1 MDPVVALEIG
11 TSKTVVL
18 VGEMR
23 DDGSLMIT
31 GKGEH
36 PTNGVRKGEIIDPE
50 SVLNGAR
57 KALAEAESG
66 SDVIINEVVL
76 AITGGHIRGT
86 VFNGTV
92 PVGESDGLISVE
104 DMEEV
109 QDLARAVH
117 LPEDREMIHTINQ
130 SYSVDD
136 HEPVINPE
144 GMVGAKLSLDVL
156 GFHCVRSLLLTTHR
170 TVERIPMEIQDT
182 VFGGLAAALAVLTPE
197 QKRGG
202 AVVIDLGAGTT
213 DYIAYADEV
222 IACGG
227 SLGVGGDHVTND
239 IMIAFNI
246 AQARAEKIKRE
257 HGRALIPDVVD
268 PPKLALPA
276 ELGYSGNVV
285 NLRSLHTVINAR
297 MEETLQKI
305 RRRLEEANV
314 LSRLG
319 SGIYLTGGGA
329 HMREITT
336 LAESVFGV
344 PCFIGKVRHVLSLK
358 KGVDAPEYATCCGL
372 LEYAFRIREHDEDGG
387 GTFLG
392 SFVKTLLGRGR

>member
-23 DDGSLMIT
+23 EDGSLMIT

-36 PTNGVRKGEIIDPE
+36 PTTGIRKGEIIDPE
-50 SVLNGAR
+50 SVVNGAR

-66 SDVIINEVVL
+66 SSVVINELVL
-76 AITGGHIRGT
+76 AVTGGHIRGT
-86 VFNGTV
+86 VHNGTV
-92 PVGESDGLISVE
+92 PVGESDGVITGG
-104 DMEEV
+104 DIEEV
-109 QDLARAVH
+109 QELARAVN

-130 SYSVDD
+130 NYSVDD

-144 GMVGAKLSLDVL
+144 GMVGAKLSLDILV
-156 GFHCVRSLLLTTHR
+156 FHGVRSLLLTTHAA
-170 TVERIPMEIQDT
+170 VGRIPMEIQDT

-197 QKRGG
+197 QKRSG

-213 DYIAYADEV
+213 DYIAYAGEV
-222 IACGG
+222 VACGG

-246 AQARAEKIKRE
+246 AQARAEKIKKE
-257 HGRALIPDVVD
+257 HGRALIPEVVD
-268 PPKLALPA
+268 PPRLALPA
-276 ELGYSGNVV
+276 ELGFSGNVV

-305 RRRLEEANV
+305 RRRLEDANV
-314 LSRLG
+314 LTRLG

-329 HMREITT
+329 HMRDITA

-344 PCFIGKVRHVLSLK
+344 PCFTGKARHVLSLK

-372 LEYAFRIREHDEDGG
+372 LEYAFRTREQDGERP
-387 GTFLG
+387 G
-392 SFVKTLLGRGR
+392 SLLSSIFKTLLGRGR